1 MDYQIRAESGRQLL
15 ARLSSR
21 PSLKGLDERLLG
33 PNGPSPQDV
42 IEIVGETSVGKSVL
56 VLQWVARAILS
67 PPRGG
72 LGMNVMLSVWQ
83 EP

>member
-33 PNGPSPQDV
+33 PNGPLPQDV

-72 LGMNVMLSVWQ
+72 LGMNVMLSVLQ